1 MSRDDEEKF
10 RETLIGVIPHLRA
23 FARSL
28 VYDPADADD
37 LVQDTLAKALS
48 SRSQFKMGTNLRAWT
63 FMILRNRFLSD
74 KRKSWRQSQLDP
86 ETAERTLEA
95 ASDPSAALEL
105 DDVRRA
111 LRQLPHFQREA
122 LILVGAGGLSY
133 EETAEI
139 AQVAVG
145 TVKSRLNRA
154 RLALNEII
162 EKQRVARGGD
172 SVSAADAMG
181 EILAEIE
188 ARVGEAQR

>member
-37 LVQDTLAKALS
+37 LVQETVAKALS

-111 LRQLPHFQREA
+111 LRQLPHSQREA

-133 EETAEI
+133 EEAAEI

-162 EKQRVARGGD
+162 EKQRVTPGGD